1 MEETEQINV
10 GQGVQG
16 DELAE
21 ITEEQML
28 GNLKNDV
35 KAYEKSLENINKVTL
50 QLYRIYQYIIYYY
63 ILGNGTNKV
72 NKIR

>member
-50 QLYRIYQYIIYYY
+50 
-63 ILGNGTNKV
+63 
-72 NKIR
+72 